1 MLLDRSGRPAHREYR
16 AGERD
21 SMDGRPSVF
30 PLQGA
35 FDVGRSQR
43 ARYTFGRRGTRRRLA
58 FVLLLSLCGSQ
69 AEAQAARP
77 AYACAT
83 SIAPEPAAARAE
95 IRNSYA
101 EWKRRYVTRE
111 GAGRDLRVKMPRYK
125 NGATTSEAIGY
136 GMLLAAYLDD
146 RPTFDGLWRYTK
158 RHLNPRGM
166 MSWEVMPDGRV
177 PDPNAAT
184 DGDQDIAFAL
194 VAADGRWGGY
204 RADARALIG
213 SILRH
218 AVEPGTDVLKPGDV
232 WGGSRVTNASYYAP
246 AYYHVFAAYTGE
258 PRWNRVADAAYGVL
272 GRVVARHSPRT
283 GLLPGWTTA
292 AGNPAGG
299 DFAFLYD
306 YGSARIPWRLA
317 MDAAWHCDRR
327 ARRHLELLNVF
338 FQRTGV
344 ERLRD
349 GYALDGRPTGTGPGG
364 ASFVAPAAAGAVVS
378 ADAPYRRAMWNET
391 LRSRNSGYYGDSLR
405 LLALLFASGEMP
417 PPRVTRPAR

>member
-1 MLLDRSGRPAHREYR
+1 MFSDRFY
-16 AGERD
+16 
-21 SMDGRPSVF
+21 
-30 PLQGA
+30 Q
-35 FDVGRSQR
+35 
-43 ARYTFGRRGTRRRLA
+43 RRRVMRMA
-58 FVLLLSLCGSQ
+58 VVLLLAGCGVGGQ
-69 AEAQAARP
+69 ADAQAA

-83 SIAPEPAAARAE
+83 SIAPDAGAARAE
-95 IRNSYA
+95 IRSSYA
-101 EWKRRYVTRE
+101 EWKRRYLTRE
-111 GAGRDLRVKMPRYK
+111 GAGRDLRVKMTGYK
-125 NGATTSEAIGY
+125 GGATTSEAIGY

-146 RPTFDGLWRYTK
+146 RSTFDGLWRFAK

-166 MSWEVMPDGRV
+166 MSWEVLPDGRV

-194 VAADGRWGGY
+194 VVADARWGGY
-204 RADARALIG
+204 RSDAHALIG

-218 AVEPGTDVLKPGDV
+218 AVERGTDVLKPGDV

-246 AYYHVFAAYTGE
+246 AYYHVFAAYTRE

-349 GYALDGRPTGTGPGG
+349 GYALDGRPTGRGPGG
-364 ASFVAPAAAGAVVS
+364 PSFVAPAAAGAVVA
-378 ADAPYRRAMWNET
+378 ADARYRRAMWNET
-391 LRSRNSGYYGDSLR
+391 LRLRNSGYYGDSLR
-405 LLALLFASGEMP
+405 LLALLFASGEMR
-417 PPRVTRPAR
+417 PPRVTPPAR